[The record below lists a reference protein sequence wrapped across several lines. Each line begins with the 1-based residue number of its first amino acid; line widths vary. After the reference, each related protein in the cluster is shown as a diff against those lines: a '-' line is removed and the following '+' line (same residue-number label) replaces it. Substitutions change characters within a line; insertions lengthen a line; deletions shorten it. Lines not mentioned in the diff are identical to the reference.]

1 MEKEDK
7 KKQNQGQNPNQNQ
20 KHEHKHEHHEHHEQN
35 VQKEQ
40 KSKEQETID
49 ALKVEVEA
57 LYLQKSALNEK
68 LLRISADMQNMKR
81 RFEEERS
88 DLLMYD
94 GEKFIKELLPVV
106 DNFERAIKLDSPKL
120 SEDLSKFL
128 SGMKLIYGQLISIL
142 QAYGV
147 TEIECIDKEFDPNTM
162 EAVMVDTVEGKPM
175 NIVIDCMQKGYM
187 YKDKVLRVAMV
198 KVNK

>member
-1 MEKEDK
+1 MEKEEK
-7 KKQNQGQNPNQNQ
+7 KKQNQVQNQ
-20 KHEHKHEHHEHHEQN
+20 KHENKHDKQHQQQHEQKN
-35 VQKEQ
+35 N
-40 KSKEQETID
+40 EQEVNA
-49 ALKVEVEA
+49 ALKAEVET
-57 LYLQKSALNEK
+57 LYLQKAALNDK

-88 DLLMYD
+88 NLLMYD
-94 GEKFIKELLPVV
+94 GEKFIKELLPIV
-106 DNFERAIKLDSPKL
+106 DNFERALKLDNPNL
-120 SEDLSKFL
+120 TEELSKFL
-128 SGMKLIYGQLISIL
+128 AGFKLIYGQLISIL

-147 TEIECIDKEFDPNTM
+147 QEIECIDKEFDPSTM

-175 NIVIDCMQKGYM
+175 NTVIDCMQKGYM

>member
-1 MEKEDK
+1 MEKDEK
-7 KKQNQGQNPNQNQ
+7 KKHNHGQNPNQNQ
-20 KHEHKHEHHEHHEQN
+20 KHEQKHEHHDQHVNQ
-35 VQKEQ
+35 EQ
-40 KSKEQETID
+40 KSKEQETME
-49 ALKVEVEA
+49 AMKVEVEA
-57 LYLQKSALNEK
+57 LYLQKAALNDK

-81 RFEEERS
+81 RFDEERS

-120 SEDLSKFL
+120 SDDLAKFL
-128 SGMKLIYGQLISIL
+128 TGMKLIYGQLIGIL

-147 TEIECIDKEFDPNTM
+147 TEIECVDKEFDPNTM

-175 NIVIDCMQKGYM
+175 NIVID
-187 YKDKVLRVAMV
+187 
-198 KVNK
+198 

>member
-1 MEKEDK
+1 MEKDEK
-7 KKQNQGQNPNQNQ
+7 KKHNHGQNPNQNQ
-20 KHEHKHEHHEHHEQN
+20 KHEQKHEHHDQHVNQ
-35 VQKEQ
+35 EQ
-40 KSKEQETID
+40 KSKEQETME
-49 ALKVEVEA
+49 AMKVEVEA
-57 LYLQKSALNEK
+57 LYLQKAALNDK

-81 RFEEERS
+81 RFDEERS

-120 SEDLSKFL
+120 SDDLAKFL
-128 SGMKLIYGQLISIL
+128 TGMKLIYGQLIGIL

-147 TEIECIDKEFDPNTM
+147 TEIECVDKEFDPNTM